1 MNLPNRPR
9 RTRPSPRCLPPPDA
23 ASRAQLDRGARLVE
37 LLKQPQYSPMPV
49 ERQVVSVWAG
59 TSGYLDD
66 VPVGDIGRFESEF
79 LDYLQR
85 SHAGIYDAIR
95 ETGEVSEDTTTALK
109 DAIDE
114 FRRGFEIS
122 GGQLLVTDEPAEP
135 VDEGD
140 VGPEQVKRRVP
151 PARQN
156 EKK

>member
-1 MNLPNRPR
+1 
-9 RTRPSPRCLPPPDA
+9 
-23 ASRAQLDRGARLVE
+23 
-37 LLKQPQYSPMPV
+37 MPV

-114 FRRGFEIS
+114 FRRGLEIS
-122 GGQLLVTDEPAEP
+122 RGPLLVTDETAEAR
-135 VDEGD
+135 DEGD
-140 VGPEQVKRRVP
+140 VRPGQGQRGQP
-151 PARQN
+151 PAPQEQEN
-156 EKK
+156 E

>member
-1 MNLPNRPR
+1 
-9 RTRPSPRCLPPPDA
+9 
-23 ASRAQLDRGARLVE
+23 
-37 LLKQPQYSPMPV
+37 MPV

-114 FRRGFEIS
+114 FRRGLGNS
-122 GGQLLVTDEPAEP
+122 GRQPPGPPGPAQP
-135 VDEGD
+135 HDPGD
-140 VGPEQVKRRVP
+140 RGPGHAQRRR
-151 PARQN
+151 PAPR
-156 EKK
+156 